1 MSGKDTFSKHLPNIK
16 LATRYDADGKE
27 IQVTY
32 HRSSESF

>member
-27 IQVTY
+27 IQVID
-32 HRSSESF
+32 HRFLHRF